1 MDWACGFEGK
11 PNIVKLLLEKDDSG
25 LLASKRGKEGGN
37 ALSIAIRNRNRFVKK
52 KKKSPI
58 NYFLYWIICN
68 PISIKVRWCNLGTAW
83 RPLSIVIN
91 AWLP

>member
-52 KKKSPI
+52 KK
-58 NYFLYWIICN
+58 
-68 PISIKVRWCNLGTAW
+68 
-83 RPLSIVIN
+83 
-91 AWLP
+91 